1 MTQILDAI
9 GIALSSIW
17 VNKIRSIMMVLG
29 NIVAVTSIIAVVSL
43 LQGMN
48 TYVSD
53 AIMKDVGVG
62 TFKVDKIGVVTDEE
76 EERIAW
82 RRNPDVTMLDARAI
96 EAFDPQLI
104 DAVMAESYARA
115 NLTFGDETLE
125 GTQVRG
131 VSADY
136 EEFSGYT
143 ADSGRLPTRLEIE
156 RARNVALLGWETAD
170 KLFKGRNP
178 VGRTIQVNGVHFTVM
193 GVSEKKGSVFGQS
206 QDEFVMVPLGAFQRL
221 FGSRRSLD
229 LTVKPSRPELVEPAM
244 DAARVAL
251 RVKRHLR
258 PRETDNFGMYTSDTL
273 MGLWKTFS
281 QGAFTILIGVV
292 SLSLVVG
299 GVVIM
304 NIMLMIVSERTREI
318 GLRKALGAKKRDI
331 VWQVLTESTT
341 LSMVGGLI
349 GTLLGFGAA
358 MLVAALTPLPARIE
372 PWSVPLGLGMTA
384 VVGMFFGL
392 YPALRAASLDPIE
405 ALRKE

>member
-1 MTQILDAI
+1 MTPILDAI

-29 NIVAVTSIIAVVSL
+29 NVVAVTSIIAVVSL

-62 TFKVDKIGVVTDEE
+62 TFKVDKIGVITDEE

-96 EAFDPQLI
+96 ESFDPQLI

-115 NLTFGDETLE
+115 NITFGDETLE

-143 ADSGRLPTRLEIE
+143 ADSGRLPTRMEIE

-178 VGRTIQVNGVHFTVM
+178 VGRAIQVNGVHFIVM

-229 LTVKPSRPELVEPAM
+229 ITVKPARPEMVEPAM

-258 PRETDNFGMYTSDTL
+258 PREADNFGMYTSDTL

-281 QGAFTILIGVV
+281 QGAFTILVGVV

-405 ALRKE
+405 ALRRE

>member
-1 MTQILDAI
+1 MSQILDAI

-17 VNKIRSIMMVLG
+17 VNKIRSFMMVLG

-53 AIMKDVGVG
+53 AIMKDVGAG
-62 TFKVDKIGVVTDEE
+62 TFKVDKIGVITDEE

-96 EAFDPQLI
+96 ENFDSQLI

-115 NLTFGDETLE
+115 NVTFGDEMLE
-125 GTQVRG
+125 ATQVRG

-136 EEFSGYT
+136 EEFSGYA
-143 ADSGRLPTRLEIE
+143 ADSGRLPTRMEIE
-156 RARNVALLGWETAD
+156 RARNLAVLGWETAD

-178 VGRTIQVNGVHFTVM
+178 VGRTIQVNGVHFIVL

-229 LTVKPSRPELVEPAM
+229 LTVKPARPELVEPAM

-258 PRETDNFGMYTSDTL
+258 PHETDNFGMYTSDTL

-281 QGAFTILIGVV
+281 QGAFSILIGVV

-341 LSMVGGLI
+341 LSMVGGLL
-349 GTLLGFGAA
+349 GTGLGFGAA

-384 VVGMFFGL
+384 IVGMFFGL

>member
-1 MTQILDAI
+1 MTQIFDAI

-62 TFKVDKIGVVTDEE
+62 TFKVDKVGVITDDE

-82 RRNPDVTMLDARAI
+82 RRNPNVTMLDAHAI
-96 EAFDPQLI
+96 ESFDPQLI

-115 NLTFGDETLE
+115 NITFGDETLE

-143 ADSGRLPTRLEIE
+143 AEAGRLPTRMEIE
-156 RARNVALLGWETAD
+156 RARNMALLGWETAD

-178 VGRTIQVNGVHFTVM
+178 VGRAIQVNGVHFTVL
-193 GVSEKKGSVFGQS
+193 GVSEKKGSVFGES

-281 QGAFTILIGVV
+281 QGAFSILIGVV

-331 VWQVLTESTT
+331 VWQVMTESTT

>member
-9 GIALSSIW
+9 VLALSSIW

-62 TFKVDKIGVVTDEE
+62 TFKVDKIGVITDEE
-76 EERIAW
+76 EERAAW
-82 RRNPDVTMLDARAI
+82 RRNPNVTMLDARAI
-96 EAFDPQLI
+96 ESFDPQLI

-115 NLTFGDETLE
+115 NITFGEETLE

-156 RARNVALLGWETAD
+156 RARNVALVGWETAD

-229 LTVKPSRPELVEPAM
+229 ITVKPITPELVEPAM

-258 PRETDNFGMYTSDTL
+258 PRDTDNFGMYTSDTL

-281 QGAFTILIGVV
+281 QGAFTILVGVV

-384 VVGMFFGL
+384 VVGMFFGF

-405 ALRKE
+405 ALRRE

>member
-82 RRNPDVTMLDARAI
+82 RRNPEVTLLDARAI
-96 EAFDPQLI
+96 EAFDPELI

-115 NLTFGDETLE
+115 NITFGDETLE

-136 EEFSGYT
+136 EEFSGY
-143 ADSGRLPTRLEIE
+143 AAESGRLPTRLEIE
-156 RARNVALLGWETAD
+156 RARNLALLGWETAD

-178 VGRTIQVNGVHFTVM
+178 IGRTIQVNGAHFNVL

-258 PRETDNFGMYTSDTL
+258 PRDADNFGMYTSDTL

-358 MLVAALTPLPARIE
+358 MIVAALTPLPARIE

>member
-1 MTQILDAI
+1 MTQFLDAI
-9 GIALSSIW
+9 GLALASIW

-96 EAFDPQLI
+96 ESFDPQLI

-115 NLTFGDETLE
+115 NITFGDETLE

-136 EEFSGYT
+136 EEFSGY
-143 ADSGRLPTRLEIE
+143 AAEAGRLPTRMEIE

-178 VGRTIQVNGVHFTVM
+178 VGRTIQVNGVHFNVL

-229 LTVKPSRPELVEPAM
+229 LTVKPIRPELVQPAM

-281 QGAFTILIGVV
+281 QGAFTILVGVV

-392 YPALRAASLDPIE
+392 YPAVRAASLDPIE

>member
-1 MTQILDAI
+1 MSQILDAI

-17 VNKIRSIMMVLG
+17 VNKIRSFMMVLG

-53 AIMKDVGVG
+53 AIMKDVGAG
-62 TFKVDKIGVVTDEE
+62 TFKVDKIGVITDDE

-96 EAFDPQLI
+96 ESFDSQLI

-115 NLTFGDETLE
+115 NVTFGDEMLE
-125 GTQVRG
+125 ATQVRG

-136 EEFSGYT
+136 EEFSGYA
-143 ADSGRLPTRLEIE
+143 ADSGRLPTRMEID
-156 RARNVALLGWETAD
+156 RARNLAVLGWETAD

-178 VGRTIQVNGVHFTVM
+178 VGRTIQVNGVHFIVL

-229 LTVKPSRPELVEPAM
+229 LTVKPARPELVEPAM

-258 PRETDNFGMYTSDTL
+258 PHETDNFGMYTSDTL

-281 QGAFTILIGVV
+281 QGAFSILIGVV

-341 LSMVGGLI
+341 LSMVGGLL
-349 GTLLGFGAA
+349 GTLFGFGVAT
-358 MLVAALTPLPARIE
+358 LVSTLTPIPARIE

-384 VVGMFFGL
+384 IVGMFFGL
-392 YPALRAASLDPIE
+392 YPAIRAASLDPIE

>member
-1 MTQILDAI
+1 VTPILDAI
-9 GIALSSIW
+9 GIALASIW
-17 VNKIRSIMMVLG
+17 VNKIRSLMMVLG

-48 TYVSD
+48 SYVSD
-53 AIMKDVGVG
+53 AIIKDVGAG
-62 TFKVDKIGVVTDEE
+62 TFKVEKIGVITDDEE
-76 EERIAW
+76 QRAAW

-96 EAFDPQLI
+96 QAFDPEVI
-104 DAVMAESYARA
+104 DSVMAEVGAGA
-115 NLTFGDETLE
+115 NISWGTETLE
-125 GTQVRG
+125 NTRVRG
-131 VSADY
+131 VTADY
-136 EEFSGYT
+136 EDFSAY
-143 ADSGRLPTRLEIE
+143 AAIMGRLPTRMEVE
-156 RARNVALLGWETAD
+156 RGRNVALLGWDTAD

-178 VGRTIQVNGVHFTVM
+178 IGRSVQVRGTHFEVV
-193 GVSEKKGSVFGQS
+193 GVSEKKGSIFGSS
-206 QDEFVMVPLGAFQRL
+206 QDEFVVVPLTAFQRM
-221 FGSRRSLD
+221 FGSRRSLEI
-229 LTVKPSRPELVEPAM
+229 TVKPRRPDVIEPAM

-258 PRETDNFGMYTSDTL
+258 PRDVDNFGMYTSDTL
-273 MGLWKTFS
+273 MDLYRQFT
-281 QGAFTILIGVV
+281 QGAFAILVGVV

-318 GLRKALGAKKRDI
+318 GLRKALGAKRRDI

-349 GTLLGFGAA
+349 GTLLGFGLA
-358 MLVAALTPLPARIE
+358 MIVAAFSPIPARIE

-392 YPALRAASLDPIE
+392 YPAWRAASLDPID
-405 ALRKE
+405 ALRHE

>member
-29 NIVAVTSIIAVVSL
+29 NVVAVTSIIAVVSL

-62 TFKVDKIGVVTDEE
+62 TFKVDKIGVITDED

-96 EAFDPQLI
+96 ESFDPQLI

-115 NLTFGDETLE
+115 NITFGDETLE

-136 EEFSGYT
+136 EEFSGY
-143 ADSGRLPTRLEIE
+143 AAESGRLPTRMEIE

-170 KLFKGRNP
+170 KLFKGRNA
-178 VGRTIQVNGVHFTVM
+178 VGRAIQVNGVHFTVM

-229 LTVKPSRPELVEPAM
+229 ITVKPARPEMVEPAM

-258 PRETDNFGMYTSDTL
+258 PREADNFGMYTSDTL

-281 QGAFTILIGVV
+281 QGAFTILVGVV

-349 GTLLGFGAA
+349 GTMLGFGAA

>member
-9 GIALSSIW
+9 GLALASIW
-17 VNKIRSIMMVLG
+17 VNKIRSLMMVLG

-48 TYVSD
+48 TYVAD

-62 TFKVDKIGVVTDEE
+62 TFKVDKIGVVTDDE
-76 EERIAW
+76 EERVAW
-82 RRNPDVTMLDARAI
+82 RRNPNVTTLDARAI

-104 DAVMAESYARA
+104 TAVMAEVGSRA
-115 NLTFGDETLE
+115 NIVYNDEMLE
-125 GTQVRG
+125 ATPTRG
-131 VSADY
+131 VSADF
-136 EEFSGYT
+136 EEFSGYS
-143 ADSGRLPTRLEIE
+143 AAIGRLPTRLEIE
-156 RARNVALLGWETAD
+156 RARTVALLGWETAD

-178 VGRTIQVNGVHFTVM
+178 VGRSIQVNGMHFVVV

-206 QDEFVMVPLGAFQRL
+206 QDEFVLIPLGAFQRL
-221 FGSRRSLD
+221 FGSRRSLEI
-229 LTVKPSRPELVEPAM
+229 TVKPVRPELIEPAM

-258 PRETDNFGMYTSDTL
+258 PREADNFGMYTSDTL
-273 MGLWKTFS
+273 MGLWKSFS
-281 QGAFTILIGVV
+281 QGAFAILIGVV

-304 NIMLMIVSERTREI
+304 NIMLMVVSERTREI

-341 LSMVGGLI
+341 LSMVGGLL

-358 MLVAALTPLPARIE
+358 MLVSTFTPLPARIE

-384 VVGMFFGL
+384 IVGMFFGL

>member
-62 TFKVDKIGVVTDEE
+62 TFKVDKVGVITDDE

-82 RRNPDVTMLDARAI
+82 RRNPNVTMLDARAI
-96 EAFDPQLI
+96 ETFDPQLI
-104 DAVMAESYARA
+104 DAVMAESHARA

-229 LTVKPSRPELVEPAM
+229 ITVKPIRPELVEPAM

-251 RVKRHLR
+251 RVQRHLR

-273 MGLWKTFS
+273 LGLWKTFS

-341 LSMVGGLI
+341 LSMVGGLV
-349 GTLLGFGAA
+349 GTMLGFGAA
-358 MLVAALTPLPARIE
+358 MLIAALTPLPARIE

-405 ALRKE
+405 ALRRE